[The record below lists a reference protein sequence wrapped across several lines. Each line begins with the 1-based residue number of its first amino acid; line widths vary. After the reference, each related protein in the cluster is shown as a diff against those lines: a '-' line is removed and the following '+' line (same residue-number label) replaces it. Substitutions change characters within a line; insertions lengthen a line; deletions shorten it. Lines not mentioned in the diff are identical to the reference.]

1 MAAKETETKKGQDK
15 RSIAGKR
22 KVIFLDPSI
31 SREVPN
37 KKEVLNVTS
46 EKGKTMKQKHIM
58 IKTLK
63 EAFGDFQKQNPRE
76 KIGFTSFSKLKP
88 K

>member
-1 MAAKETETKKGQDK
+1 MGKNTKANTENWWQPK
-15 RSIAGKR
+15 KR
-22 KVIFLDPSI
+22 KPRKDRIRDQLKAKVRSFFFLDPSI

-63 EAFGDFQKQNPRE
+63 EAFGDFQKQN
-76 KIGFTSFSKLKP
+76 S
-88 K
+88 